1 MDQKSANT
9 KKKKPK
15 NTQNN
20 SDKSLFRIADSLAK
34 MESKYIFSDENE
46 KGTEKK
52 FWIPVRIAII
62 SIFVNFILAIGTF
75 LLWNQAIKQSKAA
88 EAAADLAKQSI
99 EIAQENFRIENG
111 ALLAS
116 SAPSLRFDNGIPR
129 NCTISVTVTN
139 FGKTVADSVSYWFDC
154 IVSDKNIPYNPSI
167 RKEFSR
173 IPFFLLPLPNNGF
186 PITDT
191 INNKYIDP
199 TGMRL
204 KNERI
209 KVFFYGEV
217 RYKSLGRF
225 DTLQFMSVSTSASGD
240 FESYGTFNK
249 LR

>member
-1 MDQKSANT
+1 MDQKPANT

-15 NTQNN
+15 GTQND
-20 SDKSLFRIADSLAK
+20 SEKSLFRIADSLAK
-34 MESKYIFSDENE
+34 MESKYIFSDEKE

-75 LLWNQAIKQSKAA
+75 LLWNQASKQSKAA
-88 EAAADLAKQSI
+88 ENAAESAKQSI
-99 EIAQENFRIENG
+99 EIAQENFRIENS
-111 ALLAS
+111 ALLAP
-116 SAPSLRFDNGIPR
+116 SAPSLRFDNGVFR

-139 FGKTVADSVSYWFDC
+139 FGKTVADSVSYWSKC
-154 IVSDKNIPYNPSI
+154 IVSDKDIPPNPPL
-167 RKEFSR
+167 RKEFSK
-173 IPFFLLPLPNNGF
+173 IPFFLLPLPNDGF

-191 INNKYIDP
+191 INNRYIDP
-199 TGMRL
+199 TGMKL
-204 KNERI
+204 VNERVKI
-209 KVFFYGEV
+209 FFYGEV

-225 DTLQFMSVSTSASGD
+225 DTLKFMSVSTSASGD